1 MDGILKGRLSDALQ
15 HRWTALLWRGII
27 AIALGLLVWSRPGI
41 SLKLLI
47 VAFGLWALVDG
58 VVAAWLAFEDRPQQ
72 SWGWMLLDGI
82 LGIVIGLIALA
93 RPGATALGLLFL
105 IATWAVLRGILEI
118 IVAISLRKELQGEW
132 RLLVAGIISII
143 FGAIVFARPGA
154 GLLAV
159 LWIIG
164 FYAVLYGVITVMLA
178 FKARNLGKTL
188 ATGV

>member
-58 VVAAWLAFEDRPQQ
+58 IVAVWLAFEDRPQQ

-132 RLLVAGIISII
+132 RLLVAGIISIV
-143 FGAIVFARPGA
+143 FGGIVFARPGA

-178 FKARNLGKTL
+178 FKARNIGKNL
-188 ATGV
+188 APSV

>member
-1 MDGILKGRLSDALQ
+1 MDGIQGRLSDMLH

-27 AIALGLLVWSRPGI
+27 AIAIGLLVWTRPGI

-47 VAFGLWALVDG
+47 LAFGLWALVDG
-58 VVAAWLAFEDRPQQ
+58 LVNCWLAFEDRPQQ
-72 SWGWMLLDGI
+72 SWGWMLLDGVI
-82 LGIVIGLIALA
+82 GIVIGLIALA

-118 IVAISLRKELQGEW
+118 VVAISLRKELAGEW
-132 RLLVAGIISII
+132 RLLLAGALSIL

-159 LWIIG
+159 VWIIG
-164 FYAVLYGVITVMLA
+164 FYAVLYGIMLVMLA
-178 FKARNLGKTL
+178 FKAKNLGKDL
-188 ATGV
+188 AAGGV